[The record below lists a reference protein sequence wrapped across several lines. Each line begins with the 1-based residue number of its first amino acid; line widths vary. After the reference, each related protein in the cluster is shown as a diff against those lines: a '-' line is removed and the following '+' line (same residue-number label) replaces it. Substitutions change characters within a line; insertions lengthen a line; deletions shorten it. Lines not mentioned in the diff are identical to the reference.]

1 MNLRSISVYAI
12 GSIAAA
18 FLSFITLPVLAWTFS
33 QADVGR
39 IVMLQVFCSLVV
51 VVASLGLDQA
61 FVREYNEGLD
71 RGSLAKTCLYP
82 GIGVLSLG
90 IFLAIFFHETLT
102 RFLFGEVDGYVLV
115 VVVLSLVALY
125 FERFFSV
132 FIRMREL
139 AVPYVITRIAP
150 KLMFLVLILSFY
162 ASDIEKNFLLLSA
175 TQLICWLTVVVV
187 AAGMM
192 SKFLLDVIRSPHI
205 KNKRVDLLSFG
216 LPLIASGI
224 AFWGLNYLDRIM
236 LNHYSSFSE
245 VGLYSVATSFA
256 GVAILFQQIFS
267 TIWHPILYKW
277 GATSGIDQS
286 KFDQISE
293 GVQLFSFLLIS
304 VAGLFSWLLPHL
316 LPAAYEKVRYIFV
329 ACLIYPLFLV
339 ISEVTGAGINIMRK
353 TMYLPFITGLAL
365 VINFSLNI
373 LLVPSYGA
381 SGAAAATAISMFILC
396 VVKQEV
402 AIFVWCPKPRTKFYL
417 VGGFMVLACVTYC
430 LYGDFVSSY
439 IGWFWGG
446 LIPFLLISYK
456 KSSVQFYNYL
466 LRR

>member
-1 MNLRSISVYAI
+1 
-12 GSIAAA
+12 
-18 FLSFITLPVLAWTFS
+18 
-33 QADVGR
+33 
-39 IVMLQVFCSLVV
+39 MLQVFCSLVV

-162 ASDIEKNFLLLSA
+162 ASDIEKDFLLLSA
-175 TQLICWLTVVVV
+175 TQLTCWLNVVVV

-245 VGLYSVATSFA
+245 VGLYSVASSFA
-256 GVAILFQQIFS
+256 GIALLFQQIFS
-267 TIWHPILYKW
+267 TIWHPLLYKW
-277 GATSGIDQS
+277 SASAEVEQE
-286 KFDQISE
+286 KFNKIGDA
-293 GVQLFSFLLIS
+293 VQLFSFLLIS
-304 VAGLFSWLLPHL
+304 FAGLFSWLLPYF
-316 LPAAYEKVRYIFV
+316 LPKDYELVQYIFIS
-329 ACLIYPLFLV
+329 CLIYPLFVV
-339 ISEVTGAGINIMRK
+339 ISEVNGAGVSLMRK
-353 TMYLPFITGLAL
+353 TIYLPFITAIAL
-365 VINFSLNI
+365 VINFFLNM
-373 LLVPSYGA
+373 LLVPKFGA
-381 SGAAAATAISMFILC
+381 SGAAAAT
-396 VVKQEV
+396 
-402 AIFVWCPKPRTKFYL
+402 
-417 VGGFMVLACVTYC
+417 
-430 LYGDFVSSY
+430 
-439 IGWFWGG
+439 
-446 LIPFLLISYK
+446 
-456 KSSVQFYNYL
+456 
-466 LRR
+466 